1 MVDSNEPVPSVVF
14 AGGGTGG
21 HISPGLA
28 IAERLASIEPGV
40 RPFFACSER
49 PIDAEMLG
57 NAGAE
62 FAPIAA
68 SPVALRPAGLWRFLR
83 DWRKGK
89 AQAARILAERK
100 VSWVVALGGFVTG
113 PVVAAAVAARVPVLL
128 VNLDARPGR
137 ANRWVARR
145 ATRVV
150 SAVETPES
158 PGFAREI
165 VGMPIRRTAIAP
177 GDALSCREELGL
189 KAGLPT
195 LFVTGASQGAS
206 SLNELLRA
214 MLARRREAFAGW
226 QVFHLS
232 GPSDVESLRGAY
244 AEAGVPARVEAFT
257 HRIGLAWGA
266 ADLALSRAGANSV
279 AEAAENA
286 VPTLFAPYPYH
297 KDAHQAANAEPLVRA
312 GGAAIGTDAIDPG
325 RNLEGLGRTL
335 AELLTDP
342 ARRRAMRESLERN
355 RPGDAAATIARIL
368 LSRP

>member
-1 MVDSNEPVPSVVF
+1 MSDADKRVTSVVF

-28 IAERLASIEPGV
+28 IAERLAAFDPAARS
-40 RPFFACSER
+40 FFACSER
-49 PIDAEMLG
+49 PIDAEMLRH
-57 NAGAE
+57 AGAE
-62 FAPIAA
+62 FAPVAA
-68 SPVALRPAGLWRFLR
+68 APVSWRPAGVIRFLR
-83 DWRKGK
+83 DWRRGKG
-89 AQAARILAERK
+89 QARRILAERK
-100 VSWVVALGGFVTG
+100 ATWLVALGGFVTG
-113 PVVAAAVAARVPVLL
+113 PSVAAAVAAGVPVLL

-145 ATRVV
+145 ATCVV
-150 SAVETPES
+150 SAVETPEC

-165 VGMPIRRTAIAP
+165 VGMPIRRVAIAP
-177 GDALSCREELGL
+177 GDPLTCREELGL
-189 KAGLPT
+189 KANLPT
-195 LFVTGASQGAS
+195 LLVTGASQGAS
-206 SLNELLRA
+206 SLNELMLA

-232 GPSDVESLRGAY
+232 GPSDVERLRRAY
-244 AEAGVPARVEAFT
+244 AAAGVPARVEAFT

-279 AEAAENA
+279 AEAAANA

-312 GGAAIGTDAIDPG
+312 GGAALGTDLIDAV
-325 RNLEGLGRTL
+325 RNLEGLGKAL

-355 RPGDAAATIARIL
+355 RPGDAATTIARML
-368 LSRP
+368 LSPP